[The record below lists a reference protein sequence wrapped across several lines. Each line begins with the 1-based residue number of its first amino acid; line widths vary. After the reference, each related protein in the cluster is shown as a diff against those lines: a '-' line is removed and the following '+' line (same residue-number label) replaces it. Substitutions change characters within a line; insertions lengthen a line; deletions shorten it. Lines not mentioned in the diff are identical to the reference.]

1 MRKSR
6 LEWAVRRRL
15 IEHFVSGSTARTA
28 ASLVGEEHGSDVL
41 LSSTRDHSPADSSLS
56 LSEGTC
62 SASEIYEPHA
72 FLGLGQVVEKE
83 IKIEREYQSPW
94 RLDTEVLSNGYK
106 LFQLLIRP
114 VAKKQN
120 DANWMLALS
129 EGTYGLRL
137 TESFIVRN

>member
-1 MRKSR
+1 
-6 LEWAVRRRL
+6 
-15 IEHFVSGSTARTA
+15 
-28 ASLVGEEHGSDVL
+28 
-41 LSSTRDHSPADSSLS
+41 
-56 LSEGTC
+56 
-62 SASEIYEPHA
+62 
-72 FLGLGQVVEKE
+72 LGLGQVVEKE

-94 RLDTEVLSNGYK
+94 RFDTEVLSNGYK